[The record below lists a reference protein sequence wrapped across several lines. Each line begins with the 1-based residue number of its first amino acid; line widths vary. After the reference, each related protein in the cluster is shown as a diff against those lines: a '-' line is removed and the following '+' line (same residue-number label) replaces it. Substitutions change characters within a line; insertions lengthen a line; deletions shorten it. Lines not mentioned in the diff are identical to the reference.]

1 MCLFYPHINH
11 FIHNLWLMSMSR
23 PTCMSHK
30 QLEQVGDLLLAQLV
44 IHFPI
49 IGYVVLAFHNIITF
63 YALIDNTR
71 QSVFFG

>member
-1 MCLFYPHINH
+1 
-11 FIHNLWLMSMSR
+11 
-23 PTCMSHK
+23 MSHK

-49 IGYVVLAFHNIITF
+49 IGYVVHAFHNITTF

-71 QSVFFG
+71 QSVFFVDYN